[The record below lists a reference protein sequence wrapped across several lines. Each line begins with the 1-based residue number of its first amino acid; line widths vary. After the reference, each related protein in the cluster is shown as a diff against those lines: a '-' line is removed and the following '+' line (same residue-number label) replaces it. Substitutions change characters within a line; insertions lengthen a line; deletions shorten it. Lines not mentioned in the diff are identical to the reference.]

1 MPASRTAPRRRALPA
16 AAGSAVPGATAGG
29 ACGRGKR
36 GRGKRGRGS
45 GRAGEDRVVG
55 PLPPQGTES
64 RGAGRPSEAPSPEGC
79 GQSRGCVQK
88 NLERS
93 VVAARPRRGAKAR
106 LGKER
111 GWRGSTQAR
120 GGLYGASRCG
130 AALHPPRAGQGRA
143 GARRP
148 TGRNCPRPLG
158 AESARPQGA
167 RPYLIPRGCS
177 PRSHHFPS
185 THGPPRAASKPW
197 RPDTRRRAGL
207 AKK

>member
-1 MPASRTAPRRRALPA
+1 MLASRTAPRRRALPA

-36 GRGKRGRGS
+36 GRGS
-45 GRAGEDRVVG
+45 GRAWEERVVRT
-55 PLPPQGTES
+55 LPPQGIES
-64 RGAGRPSEAPSPEGC
+64 RGAEWPSGAPSPEGC

-111 GWRGSTQAR
+111 GWRRSTQAR
-120 GGLYGASRCG
+120 GGLYGASRCR
-130 AALHPPRAGQGRA
+130 AALRPPRAGQGRA
-143 GARRP
+143 GAPRP
-148 TGRNCPRPLG
+148 TGRNRPRPLG

-167 RPYLIPRGCS
+167 RPYFIPRGCS
-177 PRSHHFPS
+177 PSFHHFPS
-185 THGPPRAASKPW
+185 THGPPRAASKPG
-197 RPDTRRRAGL
+197 RPDTRRGAGL